1 MMAIRPRIGDR
12 IPEPV
17 RTDDRSWGERCEAR
31 LADLPPPRAERGPVS
46 LVGAIGGGGTR
57 SAPRVLA
64 IIGLALMTLA
74 QPHPEAAGQVVAF
87 RLADG
92 RMLSGLWMEAQNRP
106 APAVVLVPMLG
117 RSHDEWQAT
126 AQRLS
131 DVNINAL
138 AIDLPG
144 TALPAS
150 PAELSRWHQAVRA
163 AVAYLVSQPADVRAA
178 AIGLLGASL
187 GANLA
192 LVDAAEDMGVASLAL
207 VSPSLDYRGVR
218 IDSLMANYGSRP
230 ALLIASVHDP
240 YAARSVRA
248 LAQDTSGAREVRWS
262 NVPAHGTVLLSR
274 DPELATAIVEWFQRT
289 LGVH

>member
-1 MMAIRPRIGDR
+1 MIAPSGLRAGLVVIG
-12 IPEPV
+12 IV
-17 RTDDRSWGERCEAR
+17 FVAFG
-31 LADLPPPRAERGPVS
+31 
-46 LVGAIGGGGTR
+46 
-57 SAPRVLA
+57 
-64 IIGLALMTLA
+64 
-74 QPHPEAAGQVVAF
+74 QPHPEAAGRVVAF

-117 RSHDEWQAT
+117 RSHDEWHAT

-131 DVNINAL
+131 EVNISAL

-144 TALPAS
+144 TAPPGG
-150 PAELSRWHQAVRA
+150 PAELTRWHEAVRA
-163 AVAYLVSQPADVRAA
+163 AVAYLASQPADVQPG
-178 AIGLLGASL
+178 AIGVLGASL

-192 LVDAAEDMGVASLAL
+192 LVDAVEDPGIASLAL

-218 IDSLMANYGSRP
+218 IDSLMAKYGSRP
-230 ALLIASVHDP
+230 ALLVASVHDP

-262 NVPAHGTVLLSR
+262 SIPGHGTILLSR
-274 DPELATAIVEWFQRT
+274 DPELVAAVVEWFQRT
-289 LGVH
+289 LGAK